1 MEISHNTDSR
11 ISEKNLLDSYSN
23 IKQDIV
29 SIHQYLNSFDKQKYG
44 ENHDQLWAKNNMKTF
59 CNEMKLKIVQCIVCL
74 EAWPIKETKAVSK
87 FYYMRCVQDKIIPH
101 SLHRV
106 PYQIHIKK
114 LAKIA
119 CIEAYFTEC
128 FDKDR

>member
-1 MEISHNTDSR
+1 
-11 ISEKNLLDSYSN
+11 
-23 IKQDIV
+23 
-29 SIHQYLNSFDKQKYG
+29 
-44 ENHDQLWAKNNMKTF
+44 MKTF

-87 FYYMRCVQDKIIPH
+87 FYYMRCVKDKIIPH

-119 CIEAYFTEC
+119 CFEAYFTEC
-128 FDKDR
+128 FDKDRRKFKYSKIFRKLMIKGPFSKALPLKLY